1 MRWIA
6 FLCLSLVI
14 VGCKGGPKSVVK
26 YPGPAAI
33 PDGATLAESSDRTVS
48 IMVPPGWNRGGPS
61 SNPLGS
67 LRDMGTDSSTSELPS
82 GTRDLANSM
91 ASQDQ
96 AAEAEEAA
104 ELEKKGI
111 LVWVNDST
119 KPIVGEERTHYSV
132 KLVKDAGASLEQAA
146 QDAKADLID
155 EGAPTYVELPIGK
168 AARFQTKNIK
178 VDGGELNQILYII
191 VNGVDIYKVR
201 FATQNGEQAINL
213 IEKPVID
220 SIRIKPATP

>member
-1 MRWIA
+1 MRWVL
-6 FLCLSLVI
+6 FFCFSLVI

-26 YPGPAAI
+26 NPGPAAI
-33 PDGATLAESSDRTVS
+33 PDGVTLAESSDRTVS
-48 IMVPPGWNRGGPS
+48 IMVPPGWKRGGPS

-67 LRDMGTDSSTSELPS
+67 LSDMGMGSSSSEMPS
-82 GTRDLANSM
+82 GMQDMANSM

-96 AAEAEEAA
+96 AADAEEAA

-119 KPIVGEERTHYSV
+119 KPIVGEERTHFSV
-132 KLVKDAGASLEQAA
+132 KLVKDSGASLEQAA

-191 VNGVDIYKVR
+191 VNGNDKYKIR
-201 FATQNGEQAINL
+201 FATQNGEQAISQ

-220 SIRIKPATP
+220 SLRIKPATP